1 MAVAEVLAVVDL
13 VVLLVGFEVEEI
25 TVFSVVGDFVVFFV
39 VHLVVLAVV
48 FSVAVG
54 FSVLDAVDW
63 VVLSVARV
71 SVAEAVASVVD
82 SVVVAVVSS
91 VVVVVV
97 VDSVVVVVV
106 VVASVV
112 VDSLS
117 CGAGVA
123 AGVPQAVK
131 AIDIITNRATIRLER
146 IFIEVLL
153 SYQTTQDGQCTE
165 QSQFFH

>member
-1 MAVAEVLAVVDL
+1 MRVVVAVAEVLAVVDL

-25 TVFSVVGDFVVFFV
+25 TAFSVVGDFVILFV

-54 FSVLDAVDW
+54 FSVSDAVDW

-71 SVAEAVASVVD
+71 SVAEAVASVVVD
-82 SVVVAVVSS
+82 
-91 VVVVVV
+91 VVVV
-97 VDSVVVVVV
+97 VDSVVVV

-117 CGAGVA
+117 CGSGVA
-123 AGVPQAVK
+123 AGVPQAVR
-131 AIDIITNRATIRLER
+131 AIDIIATRATICVNR
-146 IFIEVLL
+146 IFIDALL
-153 SYQTTQDGQCTE
+153 SY
-165 QSQFFH
+165 